1 MLMAL
6 KHVIGDSLIKYVNGY
21 EVLKKLENCKTVVRS
36 FLGSKDEWK
45 IPWSYQWEKKLT
57 M

>member
-36 FLGSKDEWK
+36 FLGSKDE
-45 IPWSYQWEKKLT
+45 
-57 M
+57 